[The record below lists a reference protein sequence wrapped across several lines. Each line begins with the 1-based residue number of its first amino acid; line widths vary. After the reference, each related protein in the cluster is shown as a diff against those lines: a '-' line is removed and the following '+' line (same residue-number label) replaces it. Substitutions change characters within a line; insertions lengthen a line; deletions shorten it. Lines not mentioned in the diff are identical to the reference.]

1 MSICNNSETK
11 IVLAEFNAKTGEG
24 RQEFLEGSHGL
35 DDRNERGDMLIEWC
49 EEKELVIAKAW
60 LKRHKLRLF
69 TWKSPGKHTRN
80 QID

>member
-1 MSICNNSETK
+1 MQN
-11 IVLAEFNAKTGEG
+11 FGEG
-24 RQEFLEGSHGL
+24 RQNLLMEPHGL
-35 DDRNERGDMLIEWC
+35 GDRNECGNVLMEWC